1 MSAPTIY
8 TEEIADRILNGLL
21 QDRTLIEVCSDEG
34 MPSVSTVKLWIAED
48 REGFG
53 TRYRAVRE
61 IRPAVARGA
70 TLYTAAIA
78 DRIVDQL
85 EQDRTLVDVCS
96 EDGMP
101 TPDTVRQWVAEDR
114 EGFRARYRRA
124 RDIGRAKTGRSSLY
138 TRELADRILAELME
152 GRSLLDVCRDD
163 GMPSAGTVLRWVD
176 EDRDGFAARYYR
188 ARDIG
193 YLVAAEQIDE
203 IADDGRND
211 WVERRTQSGGTERV
225 LDREHISR
233 SRLRVETKQWKLAN
247 MLPKLYGS
255 RMEVKATHEH
265 SVKGALAAVMKAIDG
280 YGRGLPSADPAPIQL
295 LTLKDDSHE
304 QD

>member
-8 TEEIADRILNGLL
+8 TAEIADRILNGLL
-21 QDRTLIEVCSDEG
+21 DDRTLIEVCSEEG
-34 MPSVSTVKLWIAED
+34 MPSVSTVTQWVAED
-48 REGFG
+48 REGFAA
-53 TRYRAVRE
+53 RYHAARE
-61 IRPAVARGA
+61 ISRSPARGP

-78 DRIVDQL
+78 ERIVDQL
-85 EQDRTLVDVCS
+85 ARDRTLIDVCN

-101 TPDTVRQWVAEDR
+101 TPGTVRQWVAEDR

-124 RDIGRAKTGRSSLY
+124 RDMAHARTGRTTLY
-138 TRELADRILAELME
+138 TRELADRILAELRE
-152 GRSLLDVCRDD
+152 GRSLRDVCRDD
-163 GMPSAGTVLRWVD
+163 GMPSTGTVFLWVE
-176 EDRDGFAARYYR
+176 EDRDGFAARYYQ

-193 YLVAAEQIDE
+193 YLVVAEEIDE

-233 SRLRVETKQWKLAN
+233 SRLRVETKQWKLSN

-265 SVKGALAAVMKAIDG
+265 SVSGALAAVMKAIDG

-295 LTLKDDSHE
+295 LTLKDDSDE